1 MTVAARSNHPQPEG
15 IDYRRVTLGLALMAL
30 ALAVVGSVVG
40 YLLLGIKGLWG
51 ALVGAGVVGA
61 MFASSA
67 LVMHLSRDGLT
78 QARNLLISWFVKILA
93 LLGILLA
100 LDRATFIDRPV
111 FGVTVLV
118 GVIGSLALEG
128 RVVWRARIPPGEG
141 FDGI

>member
-1 MTVAARSNHPQPEG
+1 
-15 IDYRRVTLGLALMAL
+15 MAL